1 MLIHPFPSV
10 KDTTHVTRLDRSQP
24 SSSSYSYSVVKR
36 ADKIAK
42 DLDASAAVGGGTEKR
57 KPHPHPCVFRSSLR
71 YSLFFL
77 RKLRRYV

>member
-1 MLIHPFPSV
+1 MLHPFPFV

-36 ADKIAK
+36 TDKIAK
-42 DLDASAAVGGGTEKR
+42 ELDASAAVGGGTEKR

-71 YSLFFL
+71 CSLFL